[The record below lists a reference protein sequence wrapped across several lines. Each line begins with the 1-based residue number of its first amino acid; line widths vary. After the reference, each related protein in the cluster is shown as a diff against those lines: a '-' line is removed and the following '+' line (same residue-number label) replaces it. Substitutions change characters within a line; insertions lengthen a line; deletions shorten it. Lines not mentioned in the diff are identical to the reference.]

1 MSYDYKILS
10 KLRVFGYK
18 VYKIWNG
25 KSLYTYT
32 KDNKVCGI
40 VDAENRYMSEVR
52 YTQVY
57 AYQNIALC
65 EQEHREDIKH
75 IYYNCKM
82 YDIFELLKLEPKNA
96 RATSVFCILPMVITT
111 AIFYGQSN
119 FIKWDIGIMCAIGG
133 IIGGIV
139 GAKLLNRLPEKYLKI
154 AFAMFLIY
162 AGINMIIR

>member
-1 MSYDYKILS
+1 MVKKILVGIVAGIIS
-10 KLRVFGYK
+10 GLFTAGGGLIIVPAL
-18 VYKIWNG
+18 
-25 KSLYTYT
+25 LYT
-32 KDNKVCGI
+32 
-40 VDAENRYMSEVR
+40 
-52 YTQVY
+52 
-57 AYQNIALC
+57 
-65 EQEHREDIKH
+65 
-75 IYYNCKM
+75 
-82 YDIFELLKLEPKNA
+82 LKLEPKKA

>member
-1 MSYDYKILS
+1 MVKKILVGLVAGIIS
-10 KLRVFGYK
+10 GLFTAGGGLIIVPAL
-18 VYKIWNG
+18 
-25 KSLYTYT
+25 LYT
-32 KDNKVCGI
+32 
-40 VDAENRYMSEVR
+40 
-52 YTQVY
+52 
-57 AYQNIALC
+57 
-65 EQEHREDIKH
+65 
-75 IYYNCKM
+75 
-82 YDIFELLKLEPKNA
+82 LKLEPKKA

-154 AFAMFLIY
+154 AFSMFLIY